1 MAESSGPA
9 RSEPT
14 RWSTTRTPAIG
25 RGPLASPCI
34 TTPSTRRVSAPLAVA
49 GGCARAATATS
60 TAQRP
65 ANGRRRRRRALRGM
79 VRRNSEVELPEI
91 FGPQILEILFQLIG
105 TELTRIRCSCWRAR
119 FVALILDLDRREQSL
134 AREDRRGQAQRDG
147 DGVRRP
153 RVDLH
158 DVVAAVDVQLR
169 VVGVLLD
176 ASDLDAAE
184 RAAEPE
190 DHVLAV

>member
-34 TTPSTRRVSAPLAVA
+34 TTPSTRRVSTAPAVA
-49 GGCARAATATS
+49 GGCARAAAATS

-105 TELTRIRCSCWRAR
+105 AQLARVRCCRWRAR
-119 FVALILDLDRREQSL
+119 FLGLILDLDRRQQRL
-134 AREDRRGQAQRDG
+134 AREDRSRKSQRDG

-153 RVDLH
+153 GVDLD
-158 DVVAAVDVQLR
+158 DVIAAVDV
-169 VVGVLLD
+169 
-176 ASDLDAAE
+176 E
-184 RAAEPE
+184 
-190 DHVLAV
+190 